1 MLHNWL
7 KIAFTNYRK
16 NWLVSLINLLGL
28 TIGFSIFL
36 LVYLNWQDEKS
47 YENWV
52 PGKENIYF
60 VENGNS
66 VFGKMGV
73 SSYPELYVS
82 KEKFSE
88 IEDYTIANIWG
99 GRARLIYKN
108 QSVYTTS
115 ARAVDSYFEFFPYK
129 EVAGSFKNAI
139 SDEDKIALSEET
151 AKALFGKAYKEC
163 IGKIINE
170 DSKNKSYVITVVYQ
184 LPSSNSVFK
193 PGYIIK
199 QGGLEEAK
207 DTWTNY
213 SYMGFF
219 KLKPEA
225 DIKNLE
231 KKLTDQLAKAEKI
244 NAEKWGEKYDEKNK
258 TQVCLIPLS
267 KMKLDAESDG
277 IEKGDKKSILTL
289 LGLSTLIL
297 ILSGINLINLKTAQA
312 SQRAKEVGV
321 RKAIGSSKWMIIG
334 QFIFEN
340 AIICIVAYLLS
351 LVVLEF
357 MLQPYNKFLGKEI
370 LLKNSNAILYSV
382 CMLIIFILLSGI
394 IPALYLSNFKPINTL
409 KGNFAG
415 SKHGIWLRNSILILQ
430 LIISSFF
437 IICSLVIYT
446 QVRYMMNKD
455 LGFNGD
461 QVIQI
466 NFNKSN
472 YEDNYTYKK
481 YLRLRNEV
489 LKISGVEDVTGSV
502 LSIGM
507 GVFNSSSVKNAQDTT
522 KVLNNVVNGGIDY
535 NFFNFYKIKFVAGRD
550 LDIRKASDT
559 MSGVVA
565 NEAFV
570 KEIGWNNQQALG
582 KEIYPGWGSKKKYK
596 IIGVIKDFYVN
607 GVDKPVE
614 SMLFYNY
621 DRTSLK
627 NGMSNLQVKL
637 SGNDINGTLER
648 IEKFWNTEA
657 EPGYP
662 FEYSF
667 VNKTFAKTF
676 DKYKKQRLLFSILNS
691 VVLVVALLGLFALS
705 SLMIE
710 QKLKDVAIKKTLGAS
725 DGVLIIDLTRKFLW
739 ITALAVL
746 LSIPVSY
753 YFMNEWLK
761 DFAYRI
767 EMPWWP
773 YILSLIILLLLTF
786 LVVSIKAY
794 RATKVELVRYLK
806 YE

>member
-1 MLHNWL
+1 MLQNWL

-99 GRARLIYKN
+99 VRARLIYKN
-108 QSVYTTS
+108 QSAYTTS
-115 ARAVDSYFEFFPYK
+115 AWAVDSYFEFFPYEK
-129 EVAGSFKNAI
+129 VAGSFKNAI
-139 SDEDKIALSEET
+139 SDEGKIALSEET
-151 AKALFGKAYKEC
+151 AKTLFGSAYKDC
-163 IGKIINE
+163 IGKIIKTDN
-170 DSKNKSYVITVVYQ
+170 DDKSYVITVVYR

-193 PGYIIK
+193 PGSIIK
-199 QGGLEEAK
+199 QRGLEEAK
-207 DTWTNY
+207 NTWTSY

-219 KLKPEA
+219 KVKPGT
-225 DIKNLE
+225 DIENLE
-231 KKLTDQLAKAEKI
+231 KKLTVQLANAEKI
-244 NAEKWGEKYDEKNK
+244 DTEKWGEKYNDKDK
-258 TQVCLIPLS
+258 TEVSLVPLS

-277 IEKGDKKSILTL
+277 IKKADKKSMMIL
-289 LGLSTLIL
+289 LSLSVLIL

-321 RKAIGSSKWMIIG
+321 RKAMGSSKWMIVG

-340 AIICIVAYLLS
+340 AIICIAAYLLS
-351 LVVLEF
+351 LVVLEV
-357 MLQPYNKFLGKEI
+357 LLPSYNKFLGKEMM
-370 LLKNSNAILYSV
+370 LRNTNAILYSV
-382 CMLIIFILLSGI
+382 FLLLTFILISGI

-409 KGNFAG
+409 KGNFSG
-415 SKHGIWLRNSILILQ
+415 SKHGVWLRNAILTVQ
-430 LIISSFF
+430 LVISSFF
-437 IICSLVIYT
+437 IICSFIVHT
-446 QVRYMMNKD
+446 QVGYMMNKE

-466 NFNKSN
+466 DFKKSN
-472 YEDNYTYKK
+472 YEDDYTYKK
-481 YLRLRNEV
+481 YLRLKNEV

-502 LSIGM
+502 LSIGI
-507 GVFNSSSVKNAQDTT
+507 GVSNSSSVKNAQDTT

-627 NGMSNLQVKL
+627 NGMNNLQIKL

-667 VNKTFAKTF
+667 VDKNFAKTF
-676 DKYKKQRLLFSILNS
+676 DKYKEQRMLFTILNS
-691 VVLVVALLGLFALS
+691 VVLIVALLGLFALS

>member
-1 MLHNWL
+1 MLQNWL

-99 GRARLIYKN
+99 VRARLIYKN
-108 QSVYTTS
+108 QSAYTTS
-115 ARAVDSYFEFFPYK
+115 AWAVDSYFEFFPYEK
-129 EVAGSFKNAI
+129 VAGSFKNAI
-139 SDEDKIALSEET
+139 SDEGKIALSEET
-151 AKALFGKAYKEC
+151 AKTLFGSAYKDC
-163 IGKIINE
+163 IGKIIKTDN
-170 DSKNKSYVITVVYQ
+170 DDKSYVITVVYR

-193 PGYIIK
+193 PGSIIK
-199 QGGLEEAK
+199 QRGLEEAK
-207 DTWTNY
+207 NTWTSY

-219 KLKPEA
+219 KVKPGT
-225 DIKNLE
+225 DIENLE
-231 KKLTDQLAKAEKI
+231 KKLTVQLANAEKI
-244 NAEKWGEKYDEKNK
+244 DTEKWGEKYNDKDK
-258 TQVCLIPLS
+258 TEVSLVPLS

-277 IEKGDKKSILTL
+277 IKKADKKSMMIL
-289 LGLSTLIL
+289 LSLSVLIL

-321 RKAIGSSKWMIIG
+321 RKAMGSSKWMIVG

-340 AIICIVAYLLS
+340 AIICIAAYLLS
-351 LVVLEF
+351 LVVLEV
-357 MLQPYNKFLGKEI
+357 LLPSYNKFLGKEMM
-370 LLKNSNAILYSV
+370 LRNTNAILYSV
-382 CMLIIFILLSGI
+382 FLLLTFILISGI

-409 KGNFAG
+409 KGNFSG
-415 SKHGIWLRNSILILQ
+415 SKHGVWLRNAILTVQ
-430 LIISSFF
+430 LVISSFF
-437 IICSLVIYT
+437 IICSFIVHT
-446 QVRYMMNKD
+446 QVGYMMNKE

-466 NFNKSN
+466 DFKKSN
-472 YEDNYTYKK
+472 YEDDYTYKK
-481 YLRLRNEV
+481 YLRLKNEV

-502 LSIGM
+502 LSIGI
-507 GVFNSSSVKNAQDTT
+507 GVSNSSSVKNAQDTT

-627 NGMSNLQVKL
+627 NGMNNLQIKL

-667 VNKTFAKTF
+667 VDKNFAKTF
-676 DKYKKQRLLFSILNS
+676 DKYKEQRMLFTILNS
-691 VVLVVALLGLFALS
+691 VVLIVALLGLFALS

-710 QKLKDVAIKKTLGAS
+710 QKLKDVAIKKNTG
-725 DGVLIIDLTRKFLW
+725 GI
-739 ITALAVL
+739 
-746 LSIPVSY
+746 
-753 YFMNEWLK
+753 
-761 DFAYRI
+761 
-767 EMPWWP
+767 
-773 YILSLIILLLLTF
+773 
-786 LVVSIKAY
+786 
-794 RATKVELVRYLK
+794 
-806 YE
+806 